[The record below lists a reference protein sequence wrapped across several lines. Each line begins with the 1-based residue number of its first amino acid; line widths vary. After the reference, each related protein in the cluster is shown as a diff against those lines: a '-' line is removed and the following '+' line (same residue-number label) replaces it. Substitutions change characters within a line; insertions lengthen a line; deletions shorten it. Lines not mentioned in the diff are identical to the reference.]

1 MKFRTMLSC
10 VILLYAVICIP
21 IYINSLMHIFNAA
34 ILFNLVC
41 MLLLAGLIIHD
52 FFQDHNPITAIIEL
66 TRDSDPESSGL
77 GDDEEE

>member
-41 MLLLAGLIIHD
+41 MLLLAGLIIYD
-52 FFQDHNPITAIIEL
+52 LFQDHEPIKVFIEMV
-66 TRDSDPESSGL
+66 RDPDPDIDGL
-77 GDDEEE
+77 GEE